1 MALRVL
7 FDHQKFSTQ
16 KFGGISRYFNNL
28 LQAIKKDAN
37 FDYKLGVLSSRNY
50 YIQNEKLKLGAAGKI
65 LSEPSLA
72 YRINQMYCKNLLNAG
87 HFDVFHPTYYDPYF
101 INRTRKPVVVTIHD
115 MTYERFPE
123 YFWAHDPLTM
133 QKRLNIE
140 RADHI
145 IAISETTKNDL
156 IRYSKVDASKVSVI
170 YHGMD
175 LNEPLLTSPVRV
187 PEQYILFVGD
197 RSGYKNF
204 YLFID
209 AFKELSLKYRD
220 LKVILTGGG
229 SMGIADLELL
239 KRLDLENSVM
249 HVQASD
255 EQLSYLYQN
264 ALVFVYP
271 SLHEG
276 FGLPIL
282 EAYQAGC
289 PVLLSDTE
297 CFREIAGNAALF
309 FEKSE
314 KDSLISELDRLI
326 NDSDLRKS
334 LSRKGTERL
343 QDFPL
348 DKSIAETLQV
358 YKSLV

>member
-28 LQAIKKDAN
+28 IQAIKKDPQ
-37 FDYKLGVLSSRNY
+37 FDYKLGVLASNNY
-50 YIQNEKLKLGAAGKI
+50 YIKNEKLKLQLAGKL

-72 YRINQMYCKNLLNAG
+72 YRINDIYCKNLLNAG

-123 YFWAHDPLTM
+123 YFWAHDPLTR
-133 QKRLNIE
+133 QKRLNVE

-156 IRYSKVDASKVSVI
+156 IKYSKVDPGKISVI

-175 LNEPLLTSPVRV
+175 LDEPFLTSAVNV

-209 AFKELSLKYRD
+209 AFKELSLKHPD

-239 KRLDLENSVM
+239 RRLDLQASVM

-255 EQLSYLYQN
+255 EQLNYLYQN
-264 ALVFVYP
+264 ALLFVYP

-289 PVLLSDTE
+289 PVILSDTE
-297 CFREIAGNAALF
+297 CFREIAADAALF
-309 FEKSE
+309 FEKSD
-314 KDSLISELDRLI
+314 KDSLITALEMLI
-326 NDSDLRKS
+326 NDSGLRKS
-334 LSRKGTERL
+334 LSLKGKERL
-343 QDFPL
+343 REFPL
-348 DKSIAETLQV
+348 DKSIEKTLQV
-358 YKSLV
+358 YKSLG